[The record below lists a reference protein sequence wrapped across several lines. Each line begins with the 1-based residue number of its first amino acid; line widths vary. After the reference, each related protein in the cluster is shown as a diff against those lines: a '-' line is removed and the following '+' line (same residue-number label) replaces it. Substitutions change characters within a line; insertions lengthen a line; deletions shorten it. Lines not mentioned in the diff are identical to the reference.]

1 MFGYVSNVVSLVIS
15 LSFVVGPV
23 TKVWTRI
30 WLLVVP
36 PYMNSCNLS
45 YPSFTNLDQYP
56 KYMYMYSW
64 LYALSAFVTSTVSPI
79 CFNRLPHA
87 SRFFRANF
95 KNVAEAPWVS
105 ISLGRSR
112 RSSWGQTG
120 PPSYG

>member
-45 YPSFTNLDQYP
+45 YPSFTNLGLDQYP
-56 KYMYMYSW
+56 KDMY
-64 LYALSAFVTSTVSPI
+64 LALCAI
-79 CFNRLPHA
+79 RLRHITGKPYLLQPPA
-87 SRFFRANF
+87 ARITFFQSKFQKCR
-95 KNVAEAPWVS
+95 
-105 ISLGRSR
+105 
-112 RSSWGQTG
+112 
-120 PPSYG
+120 